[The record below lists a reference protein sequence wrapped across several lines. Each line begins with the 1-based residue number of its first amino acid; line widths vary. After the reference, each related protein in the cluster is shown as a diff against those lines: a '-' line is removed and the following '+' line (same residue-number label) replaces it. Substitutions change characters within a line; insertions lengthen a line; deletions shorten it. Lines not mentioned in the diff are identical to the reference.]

1 MQLRYILFALLLI
14 TACKKDN
21 ESPAAD
27 LFYEV
32 SISGYDVTFSNKT
45 TGAVSY
51 RWDFGDSTSST
62 EENPVHTYPGKGKY
76 VPTLYA
82 TTKDGRTSEASTV
95 VYIAKTSPVKLD
107 DNSLADWDEVTDY
120 DFPAGTGET
129 YFKRM
134 KVDYDANYVYLYFE
148 ANTKTSNKDIY
159 DIYLDTDGS
168 ATTGYTTGGLLE
180 GGYDV
185 LLEGVVVTG
194 PLDAFNHT
202 GDSQEAFS
210 FVPAG
215 ISEFYSIGTVV
226 QDGNTQKFEMR
237 ISRAKVKNM
246 AATKSFRLGIQVAKN
261 DWSAYIGFIPNE
273 GQPSFL
279 INLE

>member
-1 MQLRYILFALLLI
+1 MQLRYILFFLLLI

-21 ESPAAD
+21 DSPAAD

-51 RWDFGDSTSST
+51 KWDFGDSTYST

-82 TTKDGRTSEASTV
+82 TTKDGNTSEASTV

-120 DFPAGTGET
+120 NFAAGAGET

-134 KVDYDANYVYLYFE
+134 KVDYDANYIYLYFE
-148 ANTKTSNKDIY
+148 ANARRSDKDIY

-168 ATTGYTTGGLLE
+168 ATTGYTTGALLD

-185 LLEGVVVTG
+185 LLEGVIIDGV
-194 PLDAFNHT
+194 LDAFNHT
-202 GDSQEAFS
+202 GGVQEAFS

-215 ISEFYSIGTVV
+215 ISEYYSIGTVV
-226 QDGNTQKFEMR
+226 QNGSNQQFEMR

-246 AATKSFRLGIQVAKN
+246 AATKAFRIGIQVAKN
-261 DWSAYIGFIPNE
+261 DWSAYFGYIPNE
-273 GQPSFL
+273 KQPSFL